1 MFEIRDPVM
10 ARSHFLQ
17 GLLVSRIAPMTSG
30 RLTQALRWAKELAGQ
45 GGALPPLGFIADI
58 GGMLTSHRDVA
69 FALGLPVVSGLEHT
83 LTRRYEDY
91 VLGKFAADQA
101 CLRAADSLL
110 SYQGRERDQAVAYF
124 ISRLLDRVQFTGT
137 QFTGTQFTGTQFTG
151 TQLSPA
157 VIDRLLKMPAAEV
170 LQDAWDSVDQ
180 MGLSSLIVD
189 QLDHLVN
196 AIQRA
201 GDVVGPEDLFEL
213 ESGTAV
219 APLGQRIAIRQVLQ
233 MAGLLRSELP
243 PQRPRGNGR
252 QSSVATH
259 LQQVDQYPIGGFH
272 SITNRGTFESL
283 VRSELAYM
291 EDTERPDL
299 FDIKYARHELLYYSR
314 DESLFLRRRMAFAFV
329 LNCDLKTTRVKDD
342 ELPVQRIVLLL
353 ACLCVV
359 VQQLT
364 DWLGEDSLCFEFIW
378 CSEADSY
385 PLESERQMIE
395 VILREQIRRGNVFQR
410 TLGVDQWQER
420 VEELGRTCFC
430 QAMLVSARSAKMLDA
445 ELPDQTTVMRIEK
458 SGWDEWLRRLHDWL
472 HMWCV

>member
-10 ARSHFLQ
+10 ARSHLLR

-30 RLTQALRWAKELAGQ
+30 RSTQALRWAKELAGQ
-45 GGALPPLGFIADI
+45 GGALPPLGVIADI

-69 FALGLPVVSGLEHT
+69 FAPGLPVVSGLEHT

-101 CLRAADSLL
+101 WLRAADSLL

-124 ISRLLDRVQFTGT
+124 IIRLLERVQFA
-137 QFTGTQFTGTQFTG
+137 G

-157 VIDRLLKMPAAEV
+157 VIDRLLKMPAVEV
-170 LQDAWDSVDQ
+170 LQDAWDSVEQ

-201 GDVVGPEDLFEL
+201 GDVVGSEDLFEL

-233 MAGLLRSELP
+233 TADLLRSEIP
-243 PQRPRGNGR
+243 PLRPRVNGH

-259 LQQVDQYPIGGFH
+259 LQQDDQYPIGGFH

-291 EDTERPDL
+291 DDSERPDL

-329 LNCDLKTTRVKDD
+329 LNCDLKTARVKDD
-342 ELPVQRIVLLL
+342 QLPVQRLVLLL

-364 DWLGEDSLCFEFIW
+364 DWLGKDSLCFEFIW
-378 CSEADSY
+378 CSEADSD
-385 PLESERQMIE
+385 PLKPERQMIE
-395 VILREQIRRGNVFQR
+395 VILREQIRRGNVVQR

-420 VEELGRTCFC
+420 VEELGRTRFC
-430 QAMLVSARSAKMLDA
+430 QAMLVSAGSAKMPDV

-458 SGWDEWLRRLHDWL
+458 SGWDEWLRRLQDWL

>member
-1 MFEIRDPVM
+1 M
-10 ARSHFLQ
+10 ARSHLLQ

-69 FALGLPVVSGLEHT
+69 FAPGLPVVSGLEHT

-124 ISRLLDRVQFTGT
+124 ISRLLDRV
-137 QFTGTQFTGTQFTG
+137 QFTGTQFTG

-233 MAGLLRSELP
+233 TADLLRSEIP
-243 PQRPRGNGR
+243 PQRSRVNGR

-378 CSEADSY
+378 CSEADSD